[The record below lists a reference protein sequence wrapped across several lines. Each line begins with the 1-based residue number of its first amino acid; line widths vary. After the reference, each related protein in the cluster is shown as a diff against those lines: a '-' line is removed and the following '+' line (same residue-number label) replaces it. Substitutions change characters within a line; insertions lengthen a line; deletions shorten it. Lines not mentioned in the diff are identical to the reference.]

1 MAGVEG
7 ASDMKLTVNGEPRQ
21 VEDDPNFRGGVRD
34 YALDS
39 ADADRLWE
47 AIEALIHPHIQG

>member
-1 MAGVEG
+1 
-7 ASDMKLTVNGEPRQ
+7 MKLTVNGEPRQ
-21 VEDDPNFRGGVRD
+21 VADDPNFRGGVRD

-47 AIEALIHPHIQG
+47 AIEALIHPHIHC